1 MATIT
6 VEDTPKTLTL
16 QLKLWS
22 QTVFQ
27 NLDCLVC
34 IVFVVIVIIL
44 QFDEFF
50 FFFFALVGAVM
61 LMILTRLWTFMYPRP
76 IRKYLL
82 LE

>member
-50 FFFFALVGAVM
+50 FFFCFGGCSDVNDPHT
-61 LMILTRLWTFMYPRP
+61 LMDLYVSTSDP
-76 IRKYLL
+76 
-82 LE
+82 